1 MVDSAILYSAI
12 RNSIRDLSQ
21 LSWQKNMAQA
31 QLKINTILDGKQ
43 GSYRIIQLVGGGGMA
58 LVYRVE
64 ALQTLEQWAL
74 KVLHPFSSDPDDLIE
89 AKRLFDQEASLL
101 SALNHPNLPKVVD
114 HFEESNRAF
123 LVMEF
128 IEGQSLQQLLEEAT
142 YGLLETEVL
151 GWMIQVCYVLDYL
164 HNQQPPIIFRDLK
177 PGNVMLSNNGMI
189 KLIDFGIARTY
200 KVNKKKDTITMG
212 SANYAPLEQWGK
224 GQTDARSDVYGLGA
238 TIYHLLTKRLPPLA
252 SEPKLTSP
260 THHEPGISRET
271 EEIVLK
277 AMAKEP
283 EDRYQS
289 AQEMQLALQR
299 ALISLGGSPVVL
311 PSYPVAVEPYP
322 EPTSIQPPAPPEP
335 EPVPPPVPQ
344 QAATPDPDPTVFPIP
359 AAKPANICHYCGNS
373 NRSHARFCG
382 QCGKHLKG
390 ELQGALDL
398 TTSDGRTHSLLLSQL
413 PYLIG
418 RGRSRDGSVPDLD
431 LSLYDSK
438 YVSRRHAKIARP
450 HGEFTLTDL
459 DSANGTLLNG
469 LPLIPNTAKVL
480 RSGDLISIGKA
491 RLTFRV
497 IR

>member
-1 MVDSAILYSAI
+1 
-12 RNSIRDLSQ
+12 
-21 LSWQKNMAQA
+21 MAQA

-64 ALQTLEQWAL
+64 ELQTLEQWAL

-89 AKRLFDQEASLL
+89 ARRLFDQEASLL
-101 SALNHPNLPKVVD
+101 SGLDHPNLPKVVD

-128 IEGQSLQQLLEEAT
+128 IDGQSLQQLLEEAT

-177 PGNVMLSNNGMI
+177 PGNIMLSNDGMI

-238 TIYHLLTKRLPPLA
+238 TMYHLLTKRLPPLA

-260 THHEPGISRET
+260 THHKPTISPET
-271 EEIVLK
+271 EVIILK

-283 EDRYQS
+283 RDRYQS
-289 AQEMQLALQR
+289 AQEMQLALQS
-299 ALISLGGSPVVL
+299 ALISLGGEPIAL
-311 PSYPVAVEPYP
+311 PSPNP
-322 EPTSIQPPAPPEP
+322 EPTILEPPVAPKPK
-335 EPVPPPVPQ
+335 PVPPPVAQ
-344 QAATPDPDPTVFPIP
+344 P
-359 AAKPANICHYCGNS
+359 AAKPDPEPTVLPIPSANPPSICHHCGNS
-373 NRSHARFCG
+373 NRHNARFCG

-398 TTSDGRTHSLLLSQL
+398 TTSAGRTQSLLLSQL

-418 RGRSRDGSVPDLD
+418 RGRSPDGSVPDLD

-459 DSANGTLLNG
+459 HSANGTLLNG
-469 LPLIPNTAKVL
+469 LPLAPNAPKVL
-480 RSGDLISIGKA
+480 RSGDLITIGKA

>member
-1 MVDSAILYSAI
+1 
-12 RNSIRDLSQ
+12 
-21 LSWQKNMAQA
+21 MAQA

-64 ALQTLEQWAL
+64 ELQTLEQWAL
-74 KVLHPFSSDPDDLIE
+74 KVLHPFSSDSDDLIE
-89 AKRLFDQEASLL
+89 ARRLFDQEASLL
-101 SALNHPNLPKVVD
+101 SALDHPNLPKVVD

-128 IEGQSLQQLLEEAT
+128 IDGQSLQQLLEEAT

-151 GWMIQVCYVLDYL
+151 GWMIQVSHVLEYL

-177 PGNVMLSNNGMI
+177 PGNIMLSNHGMI

-200 KVNKKKDTITMG
+200 KVNKTKDTITMG

-238 TIYHLLTKRLPPLA
+238 TMYHLLTKRLPPLA

-260 THHEPGISRET
+260 THHEPTISPET
-271 EEIVLK
+271 EEIILK

-289 AQEMQLALQR
+289 AQEMQLALQS
-299 ALISLGGSPVVL
+299 ALISLGGEPISL
-311 PSYPVAVEPYP
+311 PPASVAVEPDP
-322 EPTSIQPPAPPEP
+322 KPDPIPVQP
-335 EPVPPPVPQ
+335 PVPPKPAPVMQPQPVVQ
-344 QAATPDPDPTVFPIP
+344 QAPNPNPDPYPDPDRTVSPIP
-359 AAKPANICHYCGNS
+359 SPNPPSVCHHCGHS
-373 NRSHARFCG
+373 NRPNARFCG

-418 RGRSRDGSVPDLD
+418 RGRSPDGSVPDLD

-450 HGEFTLTDL
+450 HAEFTLTDL
-459 DSANGTLLNG
+459 HSANGTLLNG
-469 LPLIPNTAKVL
+469 LPLTPNAPKVL
-480 RSGDLISIGKA
+480 RSGDLITIGKA

>member
-1 MVDSAILYSAI
+1 
-12 RNSIRDLSQ
+12 
-21 LSWQKNMAQA
+21 MAQA

-64 ALQTLEQWAL
+64 ELQTLEQWAL

-89 AKRLFDQEASLL
+89 ARRLFDQEASLL
-101 SALNHPNLPKVVD
+101 SDLNHPNLPQVVD
-114 HFEESNRAF
+114 HFEDSNRAF

-128 IEGQSLQQLLEEAT
+128 IDGQSLQQLLQEAT

-151 GWMIQVCYVLDYL
+151 GWMIQVCHVLEYL
-164 HNQQPPIIFRDLK
+164 HNQKPPIIFRDLK
-177 PGNVMLSNNGMI
+177 PGNIMLSNDGMI

-238 TIYHLLTKRLPPLA
+238 TMYHLLTKRLPPLA

-260 THHEPGISRET
+260 THHEPAISRET
-271 EEIVLK
+271 EKIILK

-283 EDRYQS
+283 KDRYQS
-289 AQEMQLALQR
+289 AQEMQFALQR
-299 ALISLGGSPVVL
+299 ALISLGG
-311 PSYPVAVEPYP
+311 EPI
-322 EPTSIQPPAPPEP
+322 SLLPAPVKP
-335 EPVPPPVPQ
+335 EPVPAPVAPPVAPKPQ
-344 QAATPDPDPTVFPIP
+344 PVIPPQPVAQRTAKPDPDRTVSPIP
-359 AAKPANICHYCGNS
+359 SAKPPGVCHHCRHS
-373 NRSHARFCG
+373 NRPNARFCG

-398 TTSDGRTHSLLLSQL
+398 TTSAGRRQSLLLSQL

-418 RGRSRDGSVPDLD
+418 RGRSPDGSVPDLD

-459 DSANGTLLNG
+459 HSANGTLLNG
-469 LPLIPNTAKVL
+469 LPLTPNAPKVL
-480 RSGDLISIGKA
+480 RSGDLITIGKA